1 MSESKF
7 TPGPWGVV
15 AGDNYMIAS
24 KYIPGKY
31 PHRFP
36 GDDMGPFVAFVG
48 NRQADFGEADARLIA
63 AAPELLACLEELV
76 TLKDAKPHDYE
87 ERKAKAWRAAREA
100 IDKARGGK

>member
-1 MSESKF
+1 MIESKF

-15 AGDNYMIAS
+15 AGDNYMIES
-24 KYIPGKY
+24 EYIPGKY

-63 AAPELLACLEELV
+63 AAPDLL
-76 TLKDAKPHDYE
+76 
-87 ERKAKAWRAAREA
+87 AAREA
-100 IDKARGGK
+100 FVEADCQDGASLAFSMAVDAIAKARVVV